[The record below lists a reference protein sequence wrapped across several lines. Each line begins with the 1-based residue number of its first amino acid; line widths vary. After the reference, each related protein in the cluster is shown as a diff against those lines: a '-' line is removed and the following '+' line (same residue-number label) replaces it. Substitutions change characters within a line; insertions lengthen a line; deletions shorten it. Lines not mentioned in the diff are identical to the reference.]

1 MTVVKNGQVRKVKR
15 YTKQGIFSSTMNDR
29 KRGHIHELK
38 NDAVDIAKR
47 NTAIAMKI
55 ANLSLDSV

>member
-1 MTVVKNGQVRKVKR
+1 MASSGKCSDTLNKGFYQLWFNRKNG
-15 YTKQGIFSSTMNDR
+15 Y
-29 KRGHIHELK
+29 IHELK

-47 NTAIAMKI
+47 NTAIVMKI

>member
-1 MTVVKNGQVRKVKR
+1 MASSGKCSDTLNKGFYQLWFNNRKNGYV
-15 YTKQGIFSSTMNDR
+15 
-29 KRGHIHELK
+29 HELK

-47 NTAIAMKI
+47 NTAIVMKI